1 MASYKDMSVSQ
12 LLSQR
17 VLVDS
22 QLLRKFAIES
32 PSPPTSSP
40 APLVNV
46 KAPPF
51 LLSILEE
58 YRQKTM
64 AEDRMYGTL
73 MDDDFYRDEVYQRG
87 EYDSHGW
94 TFKKHWAYNYIEIK
108 GLHTKTKPNRSDSR
122 LDNCLVLL
130 EQDGKCPGLVGPNGI
145 IPCGAEIAITKDI
158 HIDHIIELQ
167 HGGMDTRKNK
177 QALCGDCH
185 KTKTS
190 GNTKKKLEYSH
201 HQNFY

>member
-1 MASYKDMSVSQ
+1 MSVSQ
-12 LLSQR
+12 LLNQR
-17 VLVDS
+17 VVVDS

-46 KAPPF
+46 QAPPF

-58 YRQKTM
+58 DRQRTM
-64 AEDRMYGTL
+64 AEDRLYGTL
-73 MDDDFYRDEVYQRG
+73 MDDHFYQDEVYQRG
-87 EYDSHGW
+87 DYDSHGW

-108 GLHTKTKPNRSDSR
+108 GLHTKTKPDRRDSR

-130 EQDGKCPGLVGPNGI
+130 EQDGKCPGLLSLGGGSTKI
-145 IPCGAEIAITKDI
+145 ISCGAKIANDI

-167 HGGMDTRKNK
+167 HGGMDARKNK

-190 GNTKKKLEYSH
+190 GNTKKKLEGCHY
-201 HQNFY
+201 QNFY